1 MLSHVLRIRAFGVP
15 VELASPEV
23 LGLACLSHEAL
34 GEGTQDGLH
43 HSQVLQVVV
52 RLGRG
57 EGRGEG
63 RGGEEGG
70 GGERRRTV

>member
-1 MLSHVLRIRAFGVP
+1 MLSHVLPIRAFGVP
-15 VELASPEV
+15 VELAPPEV

-57 EGRGEG
+57 
-63 RGGEEGG
+63 GG
-70 GGERRRTV
+70 GGKGGGREGGRTV